1 MTEPSSTSIIT
12 LHFVAEGDV
21 RPGAGTA
28 AKSPRPRLSR
38 CDFDDEGLPRMTG
51 GDNDHSVDNGA
62 RDEDDSADLRSQ
74 SAEAMCSGYS
84 VRRFRS

>member
-28 AKSPRPRLSR
+28 AKSSRPRLSH

-51 GDNDHSVDNGA
+51 GDNDHRVDNGA

-84 VRRFRS
+84 IRRFWS

>member
-28 AKSPRPRLSR
+28 AKSPRPRLSH

-51 GDNDHSVDNGA
+51 GDNDHRVDNGA
-62 RDEDDSADLRSQ
+62 RVLTLSSRALGDLDLS
-74 SAEAMCSGYS
+74 SLTHL
-84 VRRFRS
+84 VVPHLL